1 MSFNCADSWR
11 PRRAGYLVISG
22 MLMLFPIMAVA
33 ADPPLPTDPLAIRNE
48 LRALR
53 KKTADNNKKVRARID
68 ALLKQL
74 QKLQGERDAAES
86 QARGEAR
93 PEVDDD
99 KAVSTREKMAEKL
112 LEAGTKRKGDDI
124 DLAEVVRDKIIKV
137 YEEDRDPAV
146 KNPDFYQD
154 QTVLVIDLSRKE
166 SKAIID
172 LLEKY
177 RGIQTL
183 VLTGGRFGAPV
194 DLPRILDKAK
204 HLPLKELYVF
214 NFRQF
219 LTAVPE
225 SVGTFK
231 NLERLSLFN
240 NNLSKIPAA
249 IARMHGLKVLHIDM
263 NPVTTVLPTLSK
275 QFALRELGIG
285 KTKISAAEQ
294 AKLAQLLPDCRIV
307 TK

>member
-1 MSFNCADSWR
+1 MSLSCNN
-11 PRRAGYLVISG
+11 RRRFGTFGVLALIV
-22 MLMLFPIMAVA
+22 LLLLPVPAQA
-33 ADPPLPTDPLAIRNE
+33 EPPLPTDPPAIRNE

-53 KKTADNNKKVRARID
+53 KKSADNDKKVRARIN
-68 ALLKQL
+68 ALMRQL

-86 QARGEAR
+86 QARGEER

-99 KAVSTREKMAEKL
+99 KAVTTREKMAEKL
-112 LEAGTKRKGDDI
+112 LEAETKRKGDDI

-172 LLEKY
+172 SLEQY
-177 RGIQTL
+177 QGIQTL
-183 VLTGGRFGAPV
+183 VLTGGKFGAPV

-204 HLPLKELYVF
+204 QLPLKELHIF

-219 LTAVPE
+219 LTTVPE
-225 SVGTFK
+225 SVGAFK

-240 NNLSKIPAA
+240 NNLTKIPAA
-249 IARMHGLKVLHIDM
+249 IAGMHGLKVLQIDM
-263 NPVTTVLPTLSK
+263 NPVATVLPTLSK